1 MQNPDE
7 PNLPFA
13 QEMSITFRDM
23 QNPDEPDLPFAQ
35 EMSITFR
42 DMQNPDEP
50 NLPFAQSSNLLSLSS
65 LSRRQTYYDYT
76 VKGDIA
82 FPFGLG
88 KIDGVKR
95 LTESNADNY
104 RRMGYSVVLIGGTGG
119 TTIPKPPRPTGTTSN
134 GHSHVFE
141 TVHPKQTK
149 QLIKIG
155 VDTTKLG
162 VDTTVLGNKLQ
173 EAKRERDRIEAK
185 VNANKSEHQDFHDK
199 LQSLGDSLALH
210 STHSLI
216 PTIPP
221 IPPIIPTS
229 VILVAVGIGA
239 YFLLRRK
246 RQ

>member
-1 MQNPDE
+1 MSITFRDMQNPDE

-35 EMSITFR
+35 
-42 DMQNPDEP
+42 
-50 NLPFAQSSNLLSLSS
+50 SSLSLSS

-104 RRMGYSVVLIGGTGG
+104 RRMGYSVVKVAGTGDIL
-119 TTIPKPPRPTGTTSN
+119 IPKPPITTGGGTTSN

-141 TVHPKQTK
+141 TLHPKQTT

-185 VNANKSEHQDFHDK
+185 VNANKAEHGDFHTK
-199 LQSLGDSLALH
+199 LQSLGDSLKLH
-210 STHSLI
+210 STHE
-216 PTIPP
+216 
-221 IPPIIPTS
+221 IIPNPIGD
-229 VILVAVGIGA
+229 ILPYILIGGVA
-239 YFLLRRK
+239 LLAMRRK

>member
-23 QNPDEPDLPFAQ
+23 QNPDEP
-35 EMSITFR
+35 
-42 DMQNPDEP
+42 
-50 NLPFAQSSNLLSLSS
+50 NLPFAQSDNRSKLCYNITSS
-65 LSRRQTYYDYT
+65 TGKTSKQVLTQTLVNYYRSIGYT
-76 VKGDIA
+76 V
-82 FPFGLG
+82 
-88 KIDGVKR
+88 VKCSDDS
-95 LTESNADNY
+95 TS
-104 RRMGYSVVLIGGTGG
+104 GG
-119 TTIPKPPRPTGTTSN
+119 GTTSN

-141 TVHPKQTK
+141 TLHPKQTQ

-173 EAKRERDRIEAK
+173 EAKRERDRIEAN
-185 VNANKSEHQDFHDK
+185 VNANKTEHQYFHDT

-210 STHSLI
+210 STHSI
-216 PTIPP
+216 IPP

-239 YFLLRRK
+239 YFLMRRK
-246 RQ
+246 RK